1 GAFAPE
7 DVGPID
13 VQGHNGVVDVVVED
27 EAEAV
32 TVARKYLGYVQGAH
46 DEWTVAD
53 QRALRHVVPED
64 RVRAYDVHRA
74 IDTLAD
80 EGAVL
85 ALRSG
90 FAPGV
95 VTSLVRSEG
104 GPMGLVANN
113 PQHLGGAIDS
123 PAADKLARFLQL
135 CDAHGLPVVSL
146 CDTPGFMVGPEHE
159 RTATV
164 RHFARL
170 FVVGA
175 HLRVPMVTVVLRKA
189 YGLGAQAMA
198 AGGFHRPA
206 ATLAWPTGEVGG
218 MGLEGAVRLGYR
230 RELDAVSDPTERREL
245 EQRLLDDLYE
255 R

>member
-1 GAFAPE
+1 M
-7 DVGPID
+7 
-13 VQGHNGVVDVVVED
+13 
-27 EAEAV
+27 
-32 TVARKYLGYVQGAH
+32 
-46 DEWTVAD
+46 
-53 QRALRHVVPED
+53 
-64 RVRAYDVHRA
+64 RAYDIHAA
-74 IDTLAD
+74 IRTLAD
-80 EGAVL
+80 EGSVL
-85 ALRSG
+85 ELRAG

-95 VTSLVRSEG
+95 VTALVRIEG
-104 GPMGLVANN
+104 RPMGLVANN
-113 PQHLGGAIDS
+113 PRHLGGAIDT

-170 FVVGA
+170 FVIGS

-198 AGGFHRPA
+198 AGSFHRPA

-218 MGLEGAVRLGYR
+218 MGLEGAVRLGFR
-230 RELDAVSDPTERREL
+230 RELEAVADPTERRAL
-245 EQRLLDDLYE
+245 EQRLVDDLYE
-255 R
+255 RGRAVNSAAVVELDDVIDPVDTRRWIRTAMASVVPDERPTRYVDTW